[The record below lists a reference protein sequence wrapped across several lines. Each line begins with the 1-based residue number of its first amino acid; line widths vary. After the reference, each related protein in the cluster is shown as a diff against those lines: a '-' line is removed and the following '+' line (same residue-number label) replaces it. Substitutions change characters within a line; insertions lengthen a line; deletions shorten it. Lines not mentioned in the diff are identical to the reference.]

1 MAINIEKNDCCGCT
15 ACMSVC
21 AKSAITMQEDE
32 EGFLYPHTDMS
43 LCNDCGLCNRVCP
56 IIRYDKKGREEFP
69 SYIYALHHKDF
80 SVWKDSS
87 SGGAFSAISDYVFA
101 QQGCVFGAAYNDVFE
116 VRHVKAENP
125 EDALIFRGSKYVQSD
140 IRGIYQKVQ
149 KELKKDRLVLFSGT
163 PCQVEGLNGYLNK
176 QYNNLITVDLV
187 CHCVP
192 SPKIFSD
199 YIRFVQDIK
208 GKRINKIMMKDKTL
222 GWGNQKIRITFE
234 DESEWFDTPET
245 NLWSNLFYSQL
256 ISRPSCHSCR
266 FANFN
271 RPGDMTIGDFWGIEK
286 SHPDFFDTRGISLL
300 FVNTEIGHKVFNSIK
315 SDLKYLLSSKESCSQ
330 PNLFHPVAPSPQ
342 RELFWQDYRCASF
355 PKICKAYLGYGKHHL
370 CRNCLLI
377 ILNRI
382 RKYINK

>member
-1 MAINIEKNDCCGCT
+1 MILNIEKHDCCGCS
-15 ACMSVC
+15 ACMSIC
-21 AKSAITMQEDE
+21 TKSAITMKEDE
-32 EGFLYPHTDMS
+32 EGFLYPHTDLS
-43 LCNDCGLCNRVCP
+43 LCNNCGQCSRVCP
-56 IIRYDKKGREEFP
+56 IIRYDQKAIEGSPLGIF
-69 SYIYALHHKDF
+69 ALHHKDDYTW
-80 SVWKDSS
+80 SNSS
-87 SGGAFSAISDYVFA
+87 SGGAFAAISDYVFA
-101 QQGCVFGAAYNDVFE
+101 QQGCVFGAAYNDKFKVQ
-116 VRHVKAENP
+116 HLKAENP
-125 EDALIFRGSKYVQSD
+125 TEALKFRGSKYVQSD
-140 IRGIYQKVQ
+140 IRLIYQAVKQ
-149 KELKKDRLVLFSGT
+149 ELKKGRIVLFSGT
-163 PCQVEGLNGYLNK
+163 PCQVEGLKGFLNK
-176 QYNNLITVDLV
+176 PYHNLITVDLV
-187 CHCVP
+187 CHCIP
-192 SPKIFSD
+192 SPRVFSD
-199 YIRFVQDIK
+199 YLQFIQEKKGRHIK
-208 GKRINKIMMKDKTL
+208 KIMMKDKTL
-222 GWGNQKIRITFE
+222 GWGNQKIRITF
-234 DESEWFDTPET
+234 DDDSEWFDTPET

-271 RPGDMTIGDFWGIEK
+271 RPGDITIGDFWGIEK

-382 RKYINK
+382 RKFINI